1 MDSPVEWMEAE
12 EKTTVPTGNS
22 PVIRTGVDSD
32 LFVQIAKLRA
42 LRRLWEIIKPEF
54 NRKGDLYIIAETSLA
69 NKSVSDQYNN
79 LLRSTV
85 EAFGAIAGGCNEL
98 VVHNFDALSGKPNKT
113 ATRLALNQQ
122 HILKEESYL
131 DKMADVGCGSYY
143 IESLTDLIATRAL
156 EAFKEIMKKGG
167 YFVSLENGSVQK
179 EIDKHYNAREVKI
192 NNGEA
197 VLVGVNKF
205 RNEKDQ
211 PQYTGVEETLKE
223 KSIRNPGLVWEQQH
237 NLKKA

>member
-1 MDSPVEWMEAE
+1 MEAE
-12 EKTTVPTGNS
+12 EETRQPSGNS
-22 PVIRTGVDSD
+22 PVIRLGVDSD

-42 LRRLWEIIKPEF
+42 LRRLWEIVKGEF
-54 NRKGDLYIIAETSLA
+54 SRKGELYIIAETSLA
-69 NKSVSDQYNN
+69 NKSISDQYNN
-79 LLRSTV
+79 LLRTTV
-85 EAFGAIAGGCNEL
+85 EAFGAVAGGCNEL

-113 ATRLALNQQ
+113 GTRLALNQQ

-143 IESLTDLIATRAL
+143 IESLTDHIATRAL
-156 EAFKEIMKKGG
+156 EAFKEIMKNGG
-167 YFVSLENGSVQK
+167 YFVCLGNGTVQR
-179 EIDKHYNAREVKI
+179 EIDKHYSAREEKI
-192 NNGEA
+192 RNGET

-211 PQYTGVEETLKE
+211 PQYTGVEENLKDR
-223 KSIRNPGLVWEQQH
+223 SIRNPGLVWEQQH